1 MRILIG
7 IAIGVL
13 GTLYYVDPSMVE
25 PVLSQAKEIIH
36 QIGNFMVDKTG

>member
-7 IAIGVL
+7 VAIGVL

-25 PVLSQAKEIIH
+25 PVLSQAKEIIY
-36 QIGNFMVDKTG
+36 QIGNFLVDKTG

>member
-25 PVLSQAKEIIH
+25 PVLSQAKEIIY
-36 QIGNFMVDKTG
+36 QIGNFLVDKTG

>member
-7 IAIGVL
+7 IAIGIL

-25 PVLSQAKEIIH
+25 PVLSQAKEIIY
-36 QIGNFMVDKTG
+36 QIGNFLVDKTG